1 MPVDLS
7 NFASLNDIDNENC
20 AGQHQA
26 KGPADLMNLE
36 PPAPRFWR
44 PLANVQIYVPT
55 CWLLRPGTDGVLYHV
70 RRQEIAV
77 VATSEDRMY
86 RSRITLNHSLPCMS
100 ARGAN

>member
-44 PLANVQIYVPT
+44 
-55 CWLLRPGTDGVLYHV
+55 
-70 RRQEIAV
+70 
-77 VATSEDRMY
+77 
-86 RSRITLNHSLPCMS
+86 RSRECPNLRTNLLASSSWDRRSALSCETTRDRRRDHFRRSHVPLTESL
-100 ARGAN
+100 